1 MKKKFLITLT
11 IILVLCTA
19 CTLFACNDSNPSA
32 DSREKA
38 IENFQNAYLKACS
51 DNWSLNLSAEE
62 QKELYNEGHYVYQ
75 KEWAAFYAG
84 VLKSSTIRTQKIT
97 ALNEQLLYNEDL
109 KKLIREG
116 RFNFDKLLTLFS
128 DTGLISEDIS
138 ELVYLTAS
146 NFINKGYDTAL
157 NILNKVTAL
166 YEKAA
171 QSAQTTANKLN
182 ELQEVKT
189 EAEYLLESFEDI
201 NQNKNSLNDDL
212 NLIKQP
218 LGYIINFAYSSVET
232 LNALSELNSGSE
244 ITDSQADEIAVFI
257 SGAVLSV
264 KELNSVFD
272 EATINSVGSAL
283 TNVSAVFENV
293 FISGDSVINAV
304 NNILNYVNFGLDY
317 LPLACDIVSSMG
329 RVIDE
334 QMVMDY
340 FSVKDYPKANY
351 GLFLGKFFSSVLD
364 KISGDILLERL
375 KAIKVSV
382 SDNLEKLAVAGSI
395 VISLVGVSGN
405 SILPDDFS
413 YVLSSDTEKML
424 GSLVSFALIKKSQL
438 SKVYAFKNKYAANND
453 VSVDT
458 IMSAITWAKNIKA
471 YLDDSVLN
479 PYGVTISI
487 DLSLLEDVTQNP
499 RAECVEQWFDAIIE
513 AVDEMFGNIADDIS
527 DRIFDIANM
536 LLNDFIS
543 NDELYH
549 ALADMY
555 EQYGLISE
563 DSEAYSELLRL
574 IEESNI
580 DKLIDAIK

>member
-1 MKKKFLITLT
+1 MKKKFLIALT
-11 IILVLCTA
+11 IILVLCISCA
-19 CTLFACNDSNPSA
+19 LFACNDSNPSA

-51 DNWSLNLSAEE
+51 DNWSLYLSAEE
-62 QKELYNEGHYVYQ
+62 QKELYKEGHYVYQ
-75 KEWAAFYAG
+75 KELAAFYAD

-97 ALNEQLLYNEDL
+97 ALNEQLLYNEEL

-116 RFNFDKLLTLFS
+116 RLNYDKLLTLFS
-128 DTGLISEDIS
+128 DTGLIAEDIS

-146 NFINKGYDTAL
+146 KFINKGYDTASS
-157 NILNKVTAL
+157 ILTKVTAI

-218 LGYIINFAYSSVET
+218 LGYIINFAYLSVET

-317 LPLACDIVSSMG
+317 LPLACDIVASLETLVDSDFIKD
-329 RVIDE
+329 VLNI
-334 QMVMDY
+334 
-340 FSVKDYPKANY
+340 KDYPEENYALVIGKAFS
-351 GLFLGKFFSSVLD
+351 LLSEKFSSDSLTD
-364 KISGDILLERL
+364 RINR
-375 KAIKVSV
+375 IKTSV
-382 SDNLEKLAVAGSI
+382 GTNLEKLAVSSFILESLFEASSNVLPNDRSYYI
-395 VISLVGVSGN
+395 TSENESRITSLVTYQLVKRSYMMKVNSFAVRYSANKDLSIN
-405 SILPDDFS
+405 SIS
-413 YVLSSDTEKML
+413 NCV
-424 GSLVSFALIKKSQL
+424 
-438 SKVYAFKNKYAANND
+438 
-453 VSVDT
+453 
-458 IMSAITWAKNIKA
+458 TWAKKVLR
-471 YLDDSVLN
+471 YLDDPVLN
-479 PYGVTISI
+479 PSGVTVDITAYEDIS
-487 DLSLLEDVTQNP
+487 QNP
-499 RAECVEQWFDAIIE
+499 KPEHVRQWFGAIFE
-513 AVDEMFGNIADDIS
+513 AADEMFSFIADEINES
-527 DRIFDIANM
+527 VFNASQLMIR
-536 LLNDFIS
+536 DFFS
-543 NDELYH
+543 QTECY
-549 ALADMY
+549 ASLADMY
-555 EQYGLISE
+555 EQYGFISE
-563 DSEAYSELLRL
+563 TDALFAELVRL
-574 IEESNI
+574 SEESNI
-580 DKLIDAIK
+580 DKIINAIK

>member
-1 MKKKFLITLT
+1 MRKKFLIALT

-19 CTLFACNDSNPSA
+19 CTLFACSNSGSSV
-32 DSREKA
+32 DQRSKA

-51 DNWSLNLSAEE
+51 DNWSLNLSASE

-75 KEWAAFYAG
+75 KEWAAFYAD

-97 ALNEQLLYNEDL
+97 AINEQLLYNEDL

-128 DTGLISEDIS
+128 DTGLISEDVS
-138 ELVYLTAS
+138 ELVYLVAS

-182 ELQEVKT
+182 ELKQVKT
-189 EAEYLLESFEDI
+189 DAEYLLESLKDI
-201 NQNKNSLNDDL
+201 DENKSSLNIDL
-212 NLIKQP
+212 DLIKQP
-218 LGYIINFAYSSVET
+218 LGYIINFSYSTVET

-317 LPLACDIVSSMG
+317 LPLACDIVASLETLVDSDFIKD
-329 RVIDE
+329 VLNI
-334 QMVMDY
+334 
-340 FSVKDYPKANY
+340 KDYPEENYALVIGKAFS
-351 GLFLGKFFSSVLD
+351 LLSEKFSSDSLTD
-364 KISGDILLERL
+364 RINKI
-375 KAIKVSV
+375 KTSV
-382 SDNLEKLAVAGSI
+382 GTNLEKLAVSSFILESLFEASSNVLPNDRSYYI
-395 VISLVGVSGN
+395 TSENESRITSLVAYQLVKRSYMMKVNSFAVRYSANKDLSIN
-405 SILPDDFS
+405 SILNC
-413 YVLSSDTEKML
+413 V
-424 GSLVSFALIKKSQL
+424 
-438 SKVYAFKNKYAANND
+438 
-453 VSVDT
+453 
-458 IMSAITWAKNIKA
+458 TWAKKVLR
-471 YLDDSVLN
+471 YLDDPVLN
-479 PYGVTISI
+479 PNGVTLSVDITAFEDIS
-487 DLSLLEDVTQNP
+487 QNP
-499 RAECVEQWFDAIIE
+499 KPEYVREWFNAIFE
-513 AVDEMFGNIADDIS
+513 AADKMFLTVADELNESVFSAARLMIS
-527 DRIFDIANM
+527 DFFAAQDTY
-536 LLNDFIS
+536 
-543 NDELYH
+543 DEL
-549 ALADMY
+549 AAMY
-555 EQYGLISE
+555 EQYGFISA
-563 DSEAYSELLRL
+563 DSELYSELVNLYKKA
-574 IEESNI
+574 NI
-580 DKLIDAIK
+580 DKILNAVK

>member
-1 MKKKFLITLT
+1 MKKKFLIALT
-11 IILVLCTA
+11 IILVLCIS

-75 KEWAAFYAG
+75 KEWAAFYAE

-116 RFNFDKLLTLFS
+116 RLNFDKLLTLFS
-128 DTGLISEDIS
+128 DTGLIAEDIS

-146 NFINKGYDTAL
+146 KFINKGYDTASS
-157 NILNKVTAL
+157 ILTKVTAI

-317 LPLACDIVSSMG
+317 LPLACDIVTSLETLVDADFVRDVFRIKNYPQENYALIIG
-329 RVIDE
+329 KA
-334 QMVMDY
+334 
-340 FSVKDYPKANY
+340 FSALSQKFSNESLTATINLIKD
-351 GLFLGKFFSSVLD
+351 SV
-364 KISGDILLERL
+364 GN
-375 KAIKVSV
+375 
-382 SDNLEKLAVAGSI
+382 NLEKLAVSSFILEGLFEASAY
-395 VISLVGVSGN
+395 
-405 SILPDDFS
+405 ILPNDKS
-413 YVLSSDTEKML
+413 YYITSENESRIT
-424 GSLVSFALIKKSQL
+424 SLAAYQLFKRSYMMTVNSFAIK
-438 SKVYAFKNKYAANND
+438 YEANNNL
-453 VSVDT
+453 SINT
-458 IMSAITWAKNIKA
+458 ILNCVTWAKKVLR
-471 YLDDSVLN
+471 YLDDPVLN
-479 PYGVTISI
+479 PNGVTLSVDITAFEDIS
-487 DLSLLEDVTQNP
+487 QNP
-499 RAECVEQWFDAIIE
+499 KPECVREWFNAIFE
-513 AVDEMFGNIADDIS
+513 AADKMFLTVADELNESVFSAARLMIS
-527 DRIFDIANM
+527 DFFAAQDTY
-536 LLNDFIS
+536 
-543 NDELYH
+543 DEL
-549 ALADMY
+549 AAMY
-555 EQYGLISE
+555 EQYGFISA
-563 DSEAYSELLRL
+563 DSELYSELVNLYKKA
-574 IEESNI
+574 NI
-580 DKLIDAIK
+580 DKILNAVK

>member
-1 MKKKFLITLT
+1 MKKKFLIALT
-11 IILVLCTA
+11 IILVLCISCA
-19 CTLFACNDSNPSA
+19 LFACNDSNPSA

-75 KEWAAFYAG
+75 KELAAFYAD

-97 ALNEQLLYNEDL
+97 ALNEQLLYNEEL

-116 RFNFDKLLTLFS
+116 RLNYDKLLTLFS
-128 DTGLISEDIS
+128 DTGLIAEDIS
-138 ELVYLTAS
+138 ELVYLVAS
-146 NFINKGYDTAL
+146 KFINKGYDTASS
-157 NILNKVTAL
+157 ILTKVTAI

-218 LGYIINFAYSSVET
+218 LGYIINFAYLSVET

-317 LPLACDIVSSMG
+317 LPLACDIVASLETLVDSDFIKD
-329 RVIDE
+329 VLNI
-334 QMVMDY
+334 
-340 FSVKDYPKANY
+340 KDYPEENYALVIGKAFS
-351 GLFLGKFFSSVLD
+351 LLSEKFSSDSLTD
-364 KISGDILLERL
+364 RINR
-375 KAIKVSV
+375 IKTSV
-382 SDNLEKLAVAGSI
+382 GTNLEKLAVSSFILESLFEASSNVLPNDRSYYI
-395 VISLVGVSGN
+395 TSENESRITSLVTYQLVKRSYMMKVNSFAVRYSANKDLSIN
-405 SILPDDFS
+405 SIS
-413 YVLSSDTEKML
+413 NCVK
-424 GSLVSFALIKKSQL
+424 
-438 SKVYAFKNKYAANND
+438 
-453 VSVDT
+453 
-458 IMSAITWAKNIKA
+458 WAKKVLR
-471 YLDDSVLN
+471 YLDDPVLN
-479 PYGVTISI
+479 PSGVTVDITAYEDIS
-487 DLSLLEDVTQNP
+487 QNP
-499 RAECVEQWFDAIIE
+499 KPEHVRQWFGAIFE
-513 AVDEMFGNIADDIS
+513 AADEMFSFIADEINES
-527 DRIFDIANM
+527 VFNASQLMIR
-536 LLNDFIS
+536 DFFS
-543 NDELYH
+543 QTECY
-549 ALADMY
+549 ASLADMY
-555 EQYGLISE
+555 EQYGFISE
-563 DSEAYSELLRL
+563 TDALFAELVRL
-574 IEESNI
+574 SEESNI
-580 DKLIDAIK
+580 DKIINAIK